1 MTYRHAR
8 LIKEYKKEINMKRNI
23 KNSSGKITGY
33 TEINNDIIVI
43 NNHGKPILKLNDVQ
57 VLNDIQN
64 DTLTEDVILMLYD
77 DYTLS
82 IGEIAS
88 IYNRCYSNIN
98 KIIKHL
104 NTKTSKHQGRRNRAY
119 GHKVSTEQSTKMS
132 ISLRGRQAPHY
143 ERTTEIRNKTSK
155 SLKHY
160 FKENPQNGNKQ
171 SNAWANGVYD
181 NVDFK
186 HGIAGHFT
194 SLKTKQIIRFR
205 SLLELCYLL
214 QIEEDNNITSYTYEQ
229 IKIHMDND
237 RIYTPDL
244 FLNNHTLI
252 ELKPKKYVERVKGVK
267 EKVAYK
273 KSQAIKYC
281 NKHGY
286 EYKIIYDEDLNF
298 DSRSFKRYIK
308 NNKDIVDKYHI
319 TFIHPER
326 MV

>member
-1 MTYRHAR
+1 
-8 LIKEYKKEINMKRNI
+8 MKHNI

-33 TEINNDIIVI
+33 VEINDNLIVI
-43 NNHGKPILKLNDVQ
+43 NNQGKPIFNLTDKQILNELKNNELKE
-57 VLNDIQN
+57 
-64 DTLTEDVILMLYD
+64 DTILTLYD

-82 IGEIAS
+82 ISEIAG

-104 NTKTSKHQGRRNRAY
+104 DVKTSKHQGRRNRAY
-119 GHKVSTEQSTKMS
+119 GHKVSPQQSTKMS
-132 ISLRGRQAPHY
+132 ASLKGRKAPY
-143 ERTTEIRNKTSK
+143 YKRTNNIREKTSE

-160 FKENPQNGNKQ
+160 FAQHPQNGNKQ
-171 SNAWANGVYD
+171 SEAWANGAYD

-194 SLKTKQIIRFR
+194 SLKTKQTIRFR
-205 SLLELCYLL
+205 SLLELYYLL
-214 QIEEDNNITSYTYEQ
+214 QIEQDDNIISYTYEK
-229 IKIHMDND
+229 IKIHMDNN
-237 RIYTPDL
+237 RIYTPDF
-244 FLNNHTLI
+244 FLNNHILV
-252 ELKPKKYVERVKGVK
+252 ELKSKKYVERVKSVR
-267 EKVAYK
+267 EQVDYK

-281 NKHGY
+281 NKYGY

-298 DSRSFKRYIK
+298 NSRSFKYYIK
-308 NNKDIVDKYHI
+308 NNKDIIDKYHI

>member
-1 MTYRHAR
+1 
-8 LIKEYKKEINMKRNI
+8 MKRNI

-43 NNHGKPILKLNDVQ
+43 NNQGKPILKLNDVQ

-119 GHKVSTEQSTKMS
+119 GHKVSTEQSVKMS
-132 ISLRGRQAPHY
+132 ISLKGRQAPHY
-143 ERTTEIRNKTSK
+143 ERTPEIRSKISK

-171 SNAWANGVYD
+171 SDAWANGAYD

-194 SLKTKQIIRFR
+194 SLKTKQTIRFR

-298 DSRSFKRYIK
+298 DSRSFKHYIK